1 MTSETDI
8 LKEGIEGLIRSGHYK
23 SREEMLEEAFRI
35 MLEVKPSIKQE
46 MAVEL
51 YKSEKV
57 SLSRAAEIAGL
68 SIEGFKELLDLKG
81 FERIVAAPSKDEIR
95 RGVDFILG

>member
-1 MTSETDI
+1 MTSETD
-8 LKEGIEGLIRSGHYK
+8 LMKEEIEGLIRSGHYK
-23 SREEMLEEAFRI
+23 SREAMLEEAFRI

-68 SIEGFKELLDLKG
+68 LIEGFKELLDLKG
-81 FERIVAAPSKDEIR
+81 IERIVAAPSKDEIR

>member
-23 SREEMLEEAFRI
+23 SREAMLEEAFRI

-57 SLSRAAEIAGL
+57 SLSRAAEISGL
-68 SIEGFKELLDLKG
+68 SIEGFKDILEIKGLK
-81 FERIVAAPSKDEIR
+81 RVMATPSEDEIR
-95 RGVDFILG
+95 RGVDFLLG

>member
-1 MTSETDI
+1 MSSEADI
-8 LKEGIEGLIRSGHYK
+8 LKEGIEGLMRSGYYK
-23 SREEMLEEAFRI
+23 SRESMLEEAFRI
-35 MLEVKPSIKQE
+35 MLEVKPSIKQQ

-68 SIEGFKELLDLKG
+68 SIKG
-81 FERIVAAPSKDEIR
+81 SRSFW
-95 RGVDFILG
+95 ILRKSSA

>member
-1 MTSETDI
+1 MPSEADI
-8 LKEGIEGLIRSGHYK
+8 LREGIEGLIRSGYYK
-23 SREEMLEEAFRI
+23 NREAMLEEAFRI
-35 MLEVKPSIKQE
+35 MLEVKPSIKQQ

-81 FERIVAAPSKDEIR
+81 IERIVAAPTKDEIR
-95 RGVDFILG
+95 RGVDFLLG